1 MVISFC
7 VVMEPSRMTG
17 HQGSLNNTPP
27 GGVGAAVSV
36 GTRSDAVGQ
45 SISRLKQQTP
55 SKIPM
60 PNPDLM
66 LRNVPFPEL
75 AEACNNFSHDNL
87 LGKGGFGEVYIGK
100 WNGQQIAVKRIR
112 EERRRCVGY

>member
-1 MVISFC
+1 MDIFPSMMYVLFMVNTSS
-7 VVMEPSRMTG
+7 PG
-17 HQGSLNNTPP
+17 GAGSL
-27 GGVGAAVSV
+27 VA
-36 GTRSDAVGQ
+36 TRSEAGT

-66 LRNVPFPEL
+66 LRNVPFLEL
-75 AEACNNFSHDNL
+75 AQACNNFSHESL
-87 LGKGGFGEVYIGK
+87 LGRGGFGEVYIGK

-112 EERRRCVGY
+112 EERRR